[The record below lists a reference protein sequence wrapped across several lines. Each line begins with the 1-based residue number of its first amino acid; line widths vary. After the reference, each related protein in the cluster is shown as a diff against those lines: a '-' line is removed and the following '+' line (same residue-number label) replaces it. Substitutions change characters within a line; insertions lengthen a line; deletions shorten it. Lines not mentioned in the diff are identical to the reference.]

1 MIGRI
6 ERWWGGWNGG
16 PELAEPEGWRA
27 RLTEDLIRMLVVANL
42 AVIGIIVISYH
53 FRAIP
58 LSVLIPIG
66 VCVAGML
73 ALLAVRGPRA
83 RATTLVVGLALTA
96 GALFALNG
104 PTAAGFISLFT
115 ACVLSVLLLGTAA
128 GGWSVVLA
136 TALIIAGAA
145 AEEGLTPRI
154 LMRTELDGGLQAW
167 LQLGLVWLGCTAA
180 VVFSV
185 AWLTQQFTLALA
197 QKQAA
202 LDEAHRANRARA
214 ESDHRRVDTENA
226 LIEAQ
231 RHETLGRMVGGV
243 SHDFNNAMFVI
254 LGWND
259 MLRRGEATPEQVA
272 QAHSAIATAARNASV
287 LAKRMVTMSREEGG
301 SHVSASLESVA
312 REAIGLL
319 ERLLPE
325 HIRLESHLVA
335 VPAVAM
341 DPMRLQ
347 QLIFDLAL
355 AARDRMPEGGRI
367 RIEVAPE
374 ASPEGGR
381 TALLSLHYM
390 ARTDHPNALMSI
402 ADTPPAVV
410 RALLERV
417 GGTLAHRSTL
427 NGARVFEVRLPTLQ
441 PAAEES
447 ATATPTNEKRSLQVL
462 LVEDDPAVRQIM
474 TMALRQQG
482 HRVREAADGDEALRM
497 VADAGERDDL
507 LCMDAIIPGAPSA
520 EVIACFRRHRPGA
533 PVLVCSGHVASEALA
548 RLIRDEHLPFLP
560 KPFSPDALVRRIEQ
574 LTQYR
579 PEPVL
584 GADLSRA

>member
-1 MIGRI
+1 
-6 ERWWGGWNGG
+6 
-16 PELAEPEGWRA
+16 
-27 RLTEDLIRMLVVANL
+27 MLVVANL
-42 AVIGIIVISYH
+42 AVIGVILVSY
-53 FRAIP
+53 RLQAIP
-58 LSVLIPIG
+58 MSVVIPIG
-66 VCVAGML
+66 VCIVGML
-73 ALLAVRGPRA
+73 ALFTTRGPRA

-104 PTAAGFISLFT
+104 PTAAGFIALFT

-128 GGWSVVLA
+128 GGWAVVSA
-136 TALIIAGAA
+136 TALIIAGAT
-145 AEEGLTPRI
+145 ENGLVPHRSVPAD
-154 LMRTELDGGLQAW
+154 LDGGMQAW
-167 LQLGLVWLGCTAA
+167 LQLGLVWLACTSS

-185 AWLTQQFTLALA
+185 AWLTHQFSRALV
-197 QKQAA
+197 QKQTA
-202 LDEAHRANRARA
+202 LDEAQQANHARA

-259 MLRRGEATPEQVA
+259 LLRRGEASPEQVA
-272 QAHSAIATAARNASV
+272 QAHTAIATAARNASV
-287 LAKRMVTMSREEGG
+287 LAKRMVTMSREESG
-301 SHVSASLESVA
+301 SQVSASLESVA

-325 HIRLESHLVA
+325 HIRLESHLVP

-367 RIEVAPE
+367 RLEVAPE

-381 TALLSLHYM
+381 TALLSLHYE
-390 ARTDHPNALMSI
+390 ARTARPDALTVI

-410 RALLERV
+410 RALLDRV
-417 GGTLAHRSTL
+417 GGTLAHRSTR
-427 NGARVFEVRLPTLQ
+427 NGAQVFEVRLPTLQ
-441 PAAEES
+441 PATEDAI
-447 ATATPTNEKRSLQVL
+447 AVANPNERRSLQIL

-474 TMALRQQG
+474 TMALRQKG

-497 VADAGERDDL
+497 VEEDGERDDL
-507 LCMDAIIPGAPSA
+507 LCMDAIIPGTPSA
-520 EVIACFRRHRPGA
+520 EVIACFRRRRPGA

-560 KPFSPDALVRRIEQ
+560 KPFSPEALVRRIEQ
-574 LTQYR
+574 LTQPR
-579 PEPVL
+579 PEPVIE
-584 GADLSRA
+584 AKLSLR

>member
-1 MIGRI
+1 
-6 ERWWGGWNGG
+6 
-16 PELAEPEGWRA
+16 
-27 RLTEDLIRMLVVANL
+27 MLVVANL
-42 AVIGIIVISYH
+42 AVIGIILISYR

-73 ALLAVRGPRA
+73 ALFAVRGPRA

-136 TALIIAGAA
+136 TALIIASAA

-154 LMRTELDGGLQAW
+154 LMRTELEGGLQAW

-202 LDEAHRANRARA
+202 LDEAHRANRARD

-272 QAHSAIATAARNASV
+272 QAHTAIATAARNASV

-301 SHVSASLESVA
+301 THVSASLESVA

-355 AARDRMPEGGRI
+355 AARDRMPDGGRI
-367 RIEVAPE
+367 RLEVAPE

-381 TALLSLHYM
+381 TALLSLHYV
-390 ARTDHPNALMSI
+390 ARTDPPDALTSI

-441 PAAEES
+441 PAAVEP
-447 ATATPTNEKRSLQVL
+447 ATATPSNEKRSLQVL

-574 LTQYR
+574 LTQHR

-584 GADLSRA
+584 EADLSRA